1 MLKITTQKNA
11 GGTILEL
18 EGRLAGPWVQEL
30 ERCWRRAVG
39 MDQPVRVMLKAVTF
53 IDDAGKK
60 LLTRIHRQ
68 GTSLIAEG
76 CMTKAIVAEIMS
88 MPMMKKTKARILISA
103 PRPAHKV
110 VASHYYS

>member
-53 IDDAGKK
+53 IDDRGRR
-60 LLTRIHRQ
+60 LLAEMHQR
-68 GTSLIAEG
+68 GASLVAEG
-76 CMTKAIVAEIMS
+76 CMTKAIVEDIV
-88 MPMMKKTKARILISA
+88 R
-103 PRPAHKV
+103 RGRV
-110 VASHYYS
+110 